1 MVKRMIVAT
10 TGNFALCCLVTNQE
24 IEAFRPSV
32 IRPSAFFSSR
42 MGLGQINILVDNL
55 PEIASD
61 EEFAKTLKACDG
73 DVELAISS
81 YVEEVQA
88 LYEAEEDDTDS
99 LAAQEAA
106 EKEAAEKEAA
116 EKEAAEKEAAEKAAA
131 EQEAKDAAAKEAAE
145 KEAADAAAKEAAEKA
160 AAEATQKPAKA
171 KAKAE

>member
-106 EKEAAEKEAA
+106 EKEAAEKEA
-116 EKEAAEKEAAEKAAA
+116 
-131 EQEAKDAAAKEAAE
+131 KDAAAKEAAE
-145 KEAADAAAKEAAEKA
+145 KEAADAAAEKAAEKA
-160 AAEATQKPAKA
+160 AAEAAQKTS
-171 KAKAE
+171 

>member
-10 TGNFALCCLVTNQE
+10 TGNFSLCCLVTNQE

-32 IRPSAFFSSR
+32 IRPSTFFSSR
-42 MGLGQINILVDNL
+42 MGLGQIDILVDNL

-81 YVEEVQA
+81 YVEEVRA

-99 LAAQEAA
+99 LSAQVAAQEA
-106 EKEAAEKEAA
+106 AA

-160 AAEATQKPAKA
+160 AAEAAQKPAKA

>member
-42 MGLGQINILVDNL
+42 IGLGQINILVDNL

-81 YVEEVQA
+81 YVEEVKA

-99 LAAQEAA
+99 LSAQVATQEAA
-106 EKEAAEKEAA
+106 AALEAAN
-116 EKEAAEKEAAEKAAA
+116 KEAAEKEAAEKAAA

-145 KEAADAAAKEAAEKA
+145 KA
-160 AAEATQKPAKA
+160 AAEAAQKPAKA

>member
-10 TGNFALCCLVTNQE
+10 TGNFALHCLVTNQE

-81 YVEEVQA
+81 YVEEVKA

-99 LAAQEAA
+99 LSAQVAAQEAA
-106 EKEAAEKEAA
+106 AALEAAN
-116 EKEAAEKEAAEKAAA
+116 KEAAEKEAAEKAAA

-145 KEAADAAAKEAAEKA
+145 KA
-160 AAEATQKPAKA
+160 AAEAAQKPAKA

>member
-42 MGLGQINILVDNL
+42 IGLGQINILVDNL

-81 YVEEVQA
+81 YVEEVKA

-99 LAAQEAA
+99 LSAQEAA
-106 EKEAAEKEAA
+106 N
-116 EKEAAEKEAAEKAAA
+116 KEAAEKEAAEKAAA
-131 EQEAKDAAAKEAAE
+131 EQEAKDAAAKEAA
-145 KEAADAAAKEAAEKA
+145 KKA
-160 AAEATQKPAKA
+160 AAEAAQKPAKA